1 MKTYLK
7 SGNKPDQNGVYQEQE
22 SKRDGVFI
30 PGT

>member
-1 MKTYLK
+1 MKTYPK

-30 PGT
+30 SGT